1 VFNPKGPSIIEL
13 AQQAFSSTNDG
24 YDLLAPKFD
33 LTPFRTP
40 DDLLDQIA
48 PYLGA
53 PGSAADGLDLC
64 TGTGAAMRVLHP
76 VCTTSTTGID
86 RSQGMLDVAR
96 TRTLSGPADVRWVQG
111 DALDAL
117 PRDSVDVVTCFGAH
131 GHILRPQQQPFADN
145 IFAAL
150 RPGGRYVCLTADRPT
165 PIHPAW
171 WLARSFNAVMHARNA
186 VRRPPFIMFYLL
198 FTAKRATEVLTTA
211 GFDVVIDRDVL
222 SRPYRS
228 LYVITAR
235 KPS

>member
-1 VFNPKGPSIIEL
+1 MFHPNGPSLLEL

-53 PGSAADGLDLC
+53 PGAAEAGLDLC

-76 VCTTSTTGID
+76 ACHTTATGID
-86 RSQGMLDVAR
+86 ASQGMLDIAHSR
-96 TRTLSGPADVRWVQG
+96 SFDGPAEVRWIHG
-111 DALDAL
+111 NAMDPL
-117 PRDSVDVVTCFGAH
+117 PAESFDIVTCFGAH
-131 GHILRPQQQPFADN
+131 GHILRPQQQAFADN
-145 IFAAL
+145 IFRTL

-165 PIHPAW
+165 PAHPAW
-171 WLARSFNAVMHARNA
+171 WLARSFNAIMHARNA
-186 VRRPPFIMFYLL
+186 VKSPPFIMFYLL
-198 FTAKRATEVLTTA
+198 FTTQRATGILHTA

-222 SRPYRS
+222 RRPYRR
-228 LYVITAR
+228 LHVVTAT
-235 KPS
+235 KPI